1 MRLSMGKAK
10 SRLALI
16 ASNQAQCGEDN
27 MNYRRPLSPADV
39 IELVAKIPEW
49 ERLFCAIA
57 FMAWLAERLA

>member
-1 MRLSMGKAK
+1 MRLSMGKAPGTDCQQ
-10 SRLALI
+10 SSSMRRGQHELQTPALTR
-16 ASNQAQCGEDN
+16 Q
-27 MNYRRPLSPADV
+27 V